1 MRGRFRRK
9 EPDIGALQKVLG
21 RFRRST
27 NANRRKTVVVYG
39 NAVRLGVV
47 VLLILA
53 TISLTL
59 WLLRRRRTREEEAI
73 FTNPLEEVLEEAERS
88 AEEEVVVTSE
98 LPLEED
104 APTPREG
111 PPPAEER
118 PERRGL

>member
-1 MRGRFRRK
+1 MFK
-9 EPDIGALQKVLG
+9 AVVVL
-21 RFRRST
+21 
-27 NANRRKTVVVYG
+27 ADRRKTVVVLHG

-47 VLLILA
+47 VLLILT

-104 APTPREG
+104 ARTPREG
-111 PPPAEER
+111 PPPGEEL